1 MSTTYTATGPP
12 AIEISDLRKAYGTT
26 QVLDG
31 ISLTVPRGSVFA
43 LLGPNG
49 AGKTTTI
56 NILSTLARPDAGRVI
71 VAGHDVVRSPRA
83 VHHAISLTGQFAAV
97 DDLLTGREN
106 LRMMAQLNHLPRRTV
121 AGRVTE
127 LLEQLDIADAADR
140 LVRTYSGGMRRRL
153 DIAISLLARPQVLFL
168 DEPTTGLDP
177 RSRQGVWRQV
187 RELTA
192 DGVTVVL
199 TTQYLEEADSLADTI
214 AVLHHGRIVA
224 EGSAAELKRR
234 VGADVVE
241 VGYANGTREAIPT
254 DGSVADLRRILADVD
269 DDGRVVDRIGLRE
282 PSLDDVFLLLTRAP
296 ETREGVR
303 P

>member
-1 MSTTYTATGPP
+1 MSTAYTATDPP

-56 NILSTLARPDAGRVI
+56 NILSTLARPDAGRVT

-121 AGRVTE
+121 GGRVTE